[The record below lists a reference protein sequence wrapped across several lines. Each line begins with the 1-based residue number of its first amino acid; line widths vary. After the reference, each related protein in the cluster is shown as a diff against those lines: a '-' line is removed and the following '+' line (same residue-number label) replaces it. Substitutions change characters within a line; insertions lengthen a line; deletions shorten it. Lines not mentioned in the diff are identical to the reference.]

1 MDAGP
6 AKSRPRNA
14 RRDVVQ
20 YQPAVLEPRSTSLR
34 PLPQIRSQARLSAA
48 LVMGVALFGA
58 CFFHDDPPRQIGCD
72 PQIEGCGEAPTG
84 TGTTT
89 GTSTT
94 TVEPTTGAPADTSRA
109 FRINSLEIVDPHLF
123 LDQMNTCFDMTTA
136 VNEQGLAAQIEMGDF
151 NLLLYF
157 DDITALKPGLK
168 EAESCDLM
176 AGTCIDKTDMSLQVP
191 AELDMVGPCSTLDPA
206 VLQAA
211 NVDAL
216 NEPLPPCYR
225 TATANISLPIPD
237 APVPINLREAQ
248 FVFNFDDLNDPQAVQ
263 NGLIYGFL
271 TQASA
276 EATSLKILGND
287 LVLWPLMSP
296 SAACEMAYQDQ
307 LPAVDMI
314 MDGMTPLTGVW
325 MAVNFTAARVELL
338 PPP

>member
-1 MDAGP
+1 M
-6 AKSRPRNA
+6 
-14 RRDVVQ
+14 
-20 YQPAVLEPRSTSLR
+20 LEPRPTSPR
-34 PLPQIRSQARLSAA
+34 PRPQSRSQGLSSASLPVIAA
-48 LVMGVALFGA
+48 LVGG
-58 CFFHDDPPRQIGCD
+58 CFHDDPPRQLGCD
-72 PQIEGCGEAPTG
+72 PLVEVCGGASTG
-84 TGTTT
+84 TDTTT
-89 GTSTT
+89 GGPATTTETGGT
-94 TVEPTTGAPADTSRA
+94 TVEPTTGAPIDMSRA
-109 FRINSLEIVDPHLF
+109 FRIDSLEIVDPHLF

-176 AGTCIDKTDMSLQVP
+176 AGTCIDKTDVSLQVP

-206 VLQAA
+206 VLQAV
-211 NVDAL
+211 NIDAL
-216 NEPLPPCYR
+216 NTPLPPCYR
-225 TATANISLPIPD
+225 TATANISLPIQD

-248 FVFNFDDLNDPQAVQ
+248 FVFNFDDLNDPQVVQ